1 MKSRSLKAL
10 AQEMSIRLGYKV
22 FRTTTQRANKVQFRY
37 GSQVNKLDQYKW
49 FKEKGLSSL
58 VFTTNRAEAQAW
70 VNQGITVFGR
80 KTLNGSNGAGI
91 EIYDAT
97 NPNVGQCLV
106 YTQYK
111 KKKREFRVHI
121 FRNKVIAIVEKR
133 KKGDHEGPSDPRV
146 RNLANGYVFCQTVE
160 LTPALE
166 ARIKEVAL
174 KASMVCSKSDFRGV
188 DLCYNEH
195 ANDVFIVEVNSAPGI
210 EGTNVQTYCDAIQE
224 VLH

>member
-1 MKSRSLKAL
+1 MKLQLLSTERGMKSRSLKAL

-111 KKKREFRVHI
+111 KKKRESWRSGRRVTT
-121 FRNKVIAIVEKR
+121 KVRPILVCAIS
-133 KKGDHEGPSDPRV
+133 P
-146 RNLANGYVFCQTVE
+146 TVMCS
-160 LTPALE
+160 
-166 ARIKEVAL
+166 AR
-174 KASMVCSKSDFRGV
+174 RW
-188 DLCYNEH
+188 N
-195 ANDVFIVEVNSAPGI
+195 
-210 EGTNVQTYCDAIQE
+210 
-224 VLH
+224 

>member
-97 NPNVGQCLV
+97 NPNVGQCLPSW
-106 YTQYK
+106 
-111 KKKREFRVHI
+111 RSGRRVTT
-121 FRNKVIAIVEKR
+121 KVRPILVCAIS
-133 KKGDHEGPSDPRV
+133 P
-146 RNLANGYVFCQTVE
+146 TVMCS
-160 LTPALE
+160 
-166 ARIKEVAL
+166 AR
-174 KASMVCSKSDFRGV
+174 RW
-188 DLCYNEH
+188 N
-195 ANDVFIVEVNSAPGI
+195 
-210 EGTNVQTYCDAIQE
+210 
-224 VLH
+224 